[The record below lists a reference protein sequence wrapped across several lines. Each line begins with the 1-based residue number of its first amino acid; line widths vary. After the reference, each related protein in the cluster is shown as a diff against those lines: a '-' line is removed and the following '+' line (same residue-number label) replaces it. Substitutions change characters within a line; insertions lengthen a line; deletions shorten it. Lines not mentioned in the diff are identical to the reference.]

1 MLNIASKI
9 IVHQSMINDAIER
22 LAIDINKRFVDKDP
36 ILLCVLDGAFM
47 FFSDLV
53 RRLTIQH
60 QVDFVKVSSYGDKE
74 KPDILNWLLEP
85 SLDVKDRTII
95 VVDDIIDTGRTAKF
109 IESKLMLNDAKQVWI
124 CVLLSKIANR
134 KESVFAP
141 LVGMCIGDHFVYGY
155 GLDLEGRER
164 HLVNIYAK

>member
-1 MLNIASKI
+1 
-9 IVHQSMINDAIER
+9 MINDALER

-53 RRLTIQH
+53 RRLTIKH
-60 QVDFVKVSSYGDKE
+60 QVDFVKVSSYGYGMT
-74 KPDILNWLLEP
+74 PSSINWLLQP
-85 SLDVKDRTII
+85 SIDVKDRTII
-95 VVDDIIDTGRTAKF
+95 VVDDILDTGRTAKF
-109 IESKLMLNDAKQVWI
+109 IESKLMLNNAKQVWT

-134 KESVFAP
+134 EKRVFAP
-141 LVGMCIGDHFVYGY
+141 LVGISIGDHFVYGY

-164 HLVNIYAK
+164 HLTSIYAM